1 MPLYSGWLFAAL
13 NNELVEFLVERDDL
27 HRTQDS
33 LLVDVEDLSRFL
45 TKVTNAEASPAQ
57 LETLQH

>member
-1 MPLYSGWLFAAL
+1 VSDYVAAL
-13 NNELVEFLVERDDL
+13 NSELVECLVERDDL

-45 TKVTNAEASPAQ
+45 SRVTALSAEVTTAQSAASQ
-57 LETLQH
+57 